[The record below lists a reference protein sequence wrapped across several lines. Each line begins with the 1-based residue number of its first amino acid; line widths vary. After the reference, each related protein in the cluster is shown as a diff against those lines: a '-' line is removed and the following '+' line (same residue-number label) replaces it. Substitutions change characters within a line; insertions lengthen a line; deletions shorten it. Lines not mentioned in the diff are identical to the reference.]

1 MWIQTF
7 FLTQNLT
14 ENQHSKEVVIIA
26 TKCDECGHQ
35 TNEIKGGTQ
44 IEPHGIKIEVKVTGK
59 EDFSRDLFKS
69 ETCHLEIPELEL
81 EVGSTTLAGR
91 STTVEGMIIAIKD
104 QLNNSTLFT
113 GDSRNET
120 VARRM
125 ENFICSLEKVL
136 EGKLKVT
143 LVLDDPAGNSYI
155 QSLSGDGI
163 DDKLK
168 VTKYKRNYE
177 QNDSLGLNDMKV
189 DNRNRNF
196 SCSIC

>member
-1 MWIQTF
+1 
-7 FLTQNLT
+7 
-14 ENQHSKEVVIIA
+14 
-26 TKCDECGHQ
+26 
-35 TNEIKGGTQ
+35 
-44 IEPHGIKIEVKVTGK
+44 
-59 EDFSRDLFKS
+59 
-69 ETCHLEIPELEL
+69 
-81 EVGSTTLAGR
+81 
-91 STTVEGMIIAIKD
+91 MIIAIKD

-189 DNRNRNF
+189 DNRNF